1 MFLMTCSKNM
11 FTRRPFKMNCIVFGV
26 LTASCIALCRA
37 EEVLV
42 SVQSQSQTDMDSLT
56 AQVDAQAQNS
66 GPTRVTLGAIEAT
79 MSRVVDVDSPYLVTV
94 PQSMPTL
101 NLLGDIN
108 YDKDAQTWTLTY
120 ETVRVDASA
129 QINDYSR
136 VLYFTKN
143 NLVAGDTRNPCLVAN
158 VDDDTCLNSVKAS
171 YVTLGEQTLTP
182 GTDSLEHNGATSVTC
197 PDTCRITSTKV
208 DQPLSAKQTLTIV
221 IPHDVIRNVLATRST
236 HVSPLYGE
244 RVQFSFGIGMIFVSP
259 GSNNM
264 VVFDAFDIIENSH
277 DQVAVS
283 KVNNY
288 AVARHISFWTEVAS
302 NDLSLRIATI
312 EYLLDVGQSLL
323 DISAAINGRAINT
336 SDCVAM
342 QARID
347 LLSDPKC
354 ITQHPL
360 CQPVVYTQGSGATL
374 QTWATYVLPL
384 PSWHIDSITRIN
396 TLLTTNDTV
405 TNTKI
410 LSTLNFETSAPPQ
423 PACENA
429 VPVAFN
435 PMQYVVAELFRG
447 HELHVEQIAGSFSVQ
462 NETSFSMAE
471 SLMTVVLRPA
481 DTESAYQYFQTYTDE
496 KIELD
501 EVYISH
507 AIEASV
513 LPDHIHN
520 EAIGVS
526 NGRSH
531 IQLDPT
537 LSSTCPAESME
548 VYTNPTTECVTTQ
561 DWGLDGELERTIS
574 SPQTLTCSDCHY
586 FVREVGLDVM
596 GDYNWLRTN
605 IFGASDPG
613 VVEAFYSQVTQLVPV
628 APRNLAAHAKTY
640 WVWPVYHWPNKAPVG
655 LEDKTIVSLSWSIT
669 KREPVSRRLLGTRKL
684 LALPAH
690 ARLTGRERFN
700 PSPEK
705 ANNNRYHLNVKGTA
719 SQGALRPIMFSR
731 AVKSV
736 KVPNIKQKSYKEAI
750 KQNDQFNPTSIQIKP
765 ENMRKIRSPHRTVRK
780 LMSAM
785 QHIGAAAFH
794 ANVVVKTVN
803 HANDK
808 IKNSN
813 SSRLLLP
820 KLPIIALDK
829 PNVYSIRSIEN
840 RLMNNMNSISNT
852 NARQSPVAASSVH
865 SFLGGSK
872 GNVQGS
878 TKEDAK
884 RHLQNKK
891 KKVING
897 KNVW

>member
-1 MFLMTCSKNM
+1 MKRELFSFYMSLVLLVSLHWITCH
-11 FTRRPFKMNCIVFGV
+11 
-26 LTASCIALCRA
+26 A
-37 EEVLV
+37 EQVIV
-42 SVQSQSQTDMDSLT
+42 SVQSQSQKDMDALT
-56 AQVDAQAQNS
+56 AQVDAQAQGS

-101 NLLGDIN
+101 TLLGDVN
-108 YDKDAQTWTLTY
+108 YNAEAQTWTLTY
-120 ETVRVDASA
+120 ETVRVDPSA

-136 VLYFTKN
+136 VLYFTKH
-143 NLVAGDTRNPCLVAN
+143 NLVTGDTRNPCLVAN
-158 VDDDTCLNSVKAS
+158 VDDTTCLGSVMTD
-171 YVTLGEQTLTP
+171 YVTLGEQSISP
-182 GTDSLEHNGATSVTC
+182 GVDSLEHDGTTSATC
-197 PDTCRITSTKV
+197 ADTCRIKSTKV

-221 IPHDVIRNVLATRST
+221 IPHDVVRNVLATRST

-244 RVQFSFGIGMIFVSP
+244 RVKFSFGVGMIFVSP

-264 VVFDAFDIIENSH
+264 IVFDAFDIIENSH
-277 DQVAVS
+277 DQVAIS

-302 NDLSLRIATI
+302 NDLNLRIATI
-312 EYLLDVGQSLL
+312 EYLLDAGQSLIQ
-323 DISAAINGRAINT
+323 ISAAINGRAINS
-336 SDCVAM
+336 SDCTLM

-347 LLSDPKC
+347 SLSDPKC

-396 TLLTTNDTV
+396 TLLTTNDTT

-507 AIEASV
+507 AIEASI
-513 LPDHIHN
+513 LPDHLHN

-596 GDYNWLRTN
+596 GDHNWLRTN

-655 LEDKTIVSLSWSIT
+655 LQDKTIVSLSWSIT
-669 KREPVSRRLLGTRKL
+669 KAEPNSRRLLGTRKL

-690 ARLTGRERFN
+690 SRLTG
-700 PSPEK
+700 K
-705 ANNNRYHLNVKGTA
+705 AKLDPRMEGGGSNGYHVQVKGKT
-719 SQGALRPIMFSR
+719 SRGELKPISVSKVM
-731 AVKSV
+731 KSV
-736 KVPNIKQKSYKEAI
+736 NVPNIKRNSYKQMPA
-750 KQNDQFNPTSIQIKP
+750 NDAMVMHENKGFNPYRIQNIPERSKKIK
-765 ENMRKIRSPHRTVRK
+765 SPHRTVRK
-780 LMSAM
+780 LLSVM
-785 QHIGAAAFH
+785 QHIGVAAFNTKMSSKLSKPSIH
-794 ANVVVKTVN
+794 TRKE
-803 HANDK
+803 
-808 IKNSN
+808 IKEAKLSTPM
-813 SSRLLLP
+813 LP
-820 KLPIIALDK
+820 KLPTVPMVSLGTSYARQ
-829 PNVYSIRSIEN
+829 VQHIEK
-840 RLMNNMNSISNT
+840 RLSKGINKG
-852 NARQSPVAASSVH
+852 NARQSPVAAIPAAH
-865 SFLGGSK
+865 PLG
-872 GNVQGS
+872 N
-878 TKEDAK
+878 TKDDAK
-884 RHLQNKK
+884 RHLQNKRDG
-891 KKVING
+891 VVG
-897 KNVW
+897 WKNVW